1 MQKIFEI
8 VAKQLIEF
16 FRIEH
21 VAIFKFDPLGLELI
35 LTYSSGFSEES
46 IQSFQSLRKLTAE
59 QGVFKRVLDTRISQ
73 IVNDIPETDKS
84 FSSLAEAEE
93 LKSMIAV
100 PIFSKRKLW
109 GILTVF
115 SQEKFRFK
123 EEDGKIISLFGGQ
136 IGQLSEHF
144 SQYIRDNLD
153 EILVP
158 ILGSIEVLNFRY
170 RDRDTIGV
178 SEILDAQNRLK
189 KRILSYVAGLEQGS
203 LEQITTEEKTKEE
216 EIKLPSGDELSIEEV
231 ISIQGEK
238 KKPPKAKS
246 EFGSQLS
253 QMTCGKVLI
262 IDDQPIVTD
271 LLVNV
276 LERMGY
282 KSEVASCGKDGVEMF
297 EKDGF
302 DLVITDLGMPDI
314 SGWEVSKTIKQKN
327 PDVPVIVITG
337 WGIDPDPD
345 MMKDSKVDFIINK
358 PFQIDQ
364 FEKITKDLLEN

>member
-8 VAKQLIEF
+8 VVKQLTEY
-16 FRIEH
+16 FRIKH
-21 VAIFKFDPLGLELI
+21 VAVFQFGHPGPELI
-35 LTYSSGFSEES
+35 LTYCSGFPEES
-46 IQSFQSLRKLTAE
+46 IQSFQSLRKLMAE
-59 QGVFKRVLDTRISQ
+59 QGIFKRLVDTRIPQ
-73 IVNDIPETDKS
+73 IVNDILETEKS
-84 FSSLAEAEE
+84 LSSLAVGEG
-93 LKSMIAV
+93 LKSMISV
-100 PIFSKRKLW
+100 PIFSEEKLW
-109 GILTVF
+109 GILTAF

-170 RDRDTIGV
+170 RDRDAIGV
-178 SEILDAQNRLK
+178 SEILNAQNRLK

-231 ISIQGEK
+231 ITIQGEE
-238 KKPPKAKS
+238 KKPPKAKR
-246 EFGSQLS
+246 
-253 QMTCGKVLI
+253 VLV

-271 LLVNV
+271 LLVDV
-276 LERMGY
+276 LERMNY
-282 KSEVASCGKDGVEMF
+282 KSEVASCGREGVEMF
-297 EKDGF
+297 EKNTY

-337 WGIDPDPD
+337 WGVDPDPD
-345 MMKDSKVDFIINK
+345 KMKDSKVDFIINK

-364 FEKITKDLLEN
+364 LEKIIKNLLEK

>member
-8 VAKQLIEF
+8 VAKQLTEF
-16 FRIEH
+16 FRIKH
-21 VAIFKFDPLGLELI
+21 VAIFQFGPSGLELI

-46 IQSFQSLRKLTAE
+46 IQSFQSLRKLMAE

-115 SQEKFRFK
+115 SQEKSRFK

-178 SEILDAQNRLK
+178 SEILNAQNRLK

-216 EIKLPSGDELSIEEV
+216 EIKLSSGDVLNIEEV
-231 ISIQGEK
+231 ITIEGK
-238 KKPPKAKS
+238 KNSQPKAKR
-246 EFGSQLS
+246 
-253 QMTCGKVLI
+253 VLV

-271 LLVNV
+271 LLVSV
-276 LERMGY
+276 LERMNY

-327 PDVPVIVITG
+327 PDIPVIVITG
-337 WGIDPDPD
+337 WGIDPDPGK
-345 MMKDSKVDFIINK
+345 MKDSKVDFIINK

-364 FEKITKDLLEN
+364 LEKIIKDLLEK

>member
-8 VAKQLIEF
+8 AVKQLTEY
-16 FRIEH
+16 FRIKH
-21 VAIFKFDPLGLELI
+21 VAVFQFGCPGLELI
-35 LTYSSGFSEES
+35 LAYCSGFSDES
-46 IQSFQSLRKLTAE
+46 IQKLKELMAE
-59 QGVFKRVLDTRISQ
+59 QGIFKRLVDTRIPQ
-73 IVNDIPETDKS
+73 IVNDILETEKS
-84 FSSLAEAEE
+84 LSSLAVGEG

-100 PIFSKRKLW
+100 PIFSEEKLW
-109 GILTVF
+109 GILTAF

-170 RDRDTIGV
+170 RDRDAIGV
-178 SEILDAQNRLK
+178 SEILNAQNRLK

-231 ISIQGEK
+231 ITIQGEE
-238 KKPPKAKS
+238 KKPPKAKR
-246 EFGSQLS
+246 
-253 QMTCGKVLI
+253 VLV

-271 LLVNV
+271 LLVSV
-276 LERMGY
+276 LERMNY
-282 KSEVASCGKDGVEMF
+282 KSEVASCGRDGVEMF
-297 EKDGF
+297 ERDRY

-345 MMKDSKVDFIINK
+345 KMKDSKVDFIINK

-364 FEKITKDLLEN
+364 LEKIIKDLLEK

>member
-1 MQKIFEI
+1 MIA
-8 VAKQLIEF
+8 VLI
-16 FRIEH
+16 
-21 VAIFKFDPLGLELI
+21 
-35 LTYSSGFSEES
+35 FSEE
-46 IQSFQSLRKLTAE
+46 
-59 QGVFKRVLDTRISQ
+59 
-73 IVNDIPETDKS
+73 
-84 FSSLAEAEE
+84 
-93 LKSMIAV
+93 
-100 PIFSKRKLW
+100 KLW
-109 GILTVF
+109 GILTAF

-136 IGQLSEHF
+136 IGQLLELF
-144 SQYIRDNLD
+144 SRYLRGSVD

-170 RDRDTIGV
+170 RDRDAIGV
-178 SEILDAQNRLK
+178 SEILNAQNRLK

-231 ISIQGEK
+231 ITIQGEE
-238 KKPPKAKS
+238 KKPPKAKR
-246 EFGSQLS
+246 
-253 QMTCGKVLI
+253 VLV

-271 LLVNV
+271 LLVSV
-276 LERMGY
+276 LERMNY
-282 KSEVASCGKDGVEMF
+282 KSEVASCGRDGVEMF
-297 EKDGF
+297 ERDRY

-345 MMKDSKVDFIINK
+345 KMKDSKVDFIINK

-364 FEKITKDLLEN
+364 LEKIIKDLLEK